1 MSYPLDDAFMKLW
14 YFLFLLFFSMP
25 RSLVRKLVYSY
36 KKVNECP
43 SRAWATLSLEQLLSM
58 SMVIPC

>member
-25 RSLVRKLVYSY
+25 RSLVRRLVYSY
-36 KKVNECP
+36 KKVNLSALQELGLHCHLNSYCQCP
-43 SRAWATLSLEQLLSM
+43 W
-58 SMVIPC
+58 